1 MEIFYSFW
9 FWIAL
14 IAVFGIAAG
23 VITNAVDKSSK
34 TNIRVAELQAGADYK
49 AVADEAAAANT
60 RVTAQLSAIEAR
72 LAAIEK
78 SLNDIP

>member
-23 VITNAVDKSSK
+23 VIANAIDKSSK
-34 TNIRVAELQAGADYK
+34 TKIRVAEIQAGAAYK
-49 AVADEAAAANT
+49 AVADEAAASNA
-60 RVTAQLSAIEAR
+60 RVAAQLAAVEAR